1 MTAFEPGSS
10 GIRNDHAVNCATTTA
25 QFPFILNVRSKFKD
39 LLLSHKSLLAIEEA
53 FNKLTFL
60 HGFVFTSTL
69 PPLVPN

>member
-39 LLLSHKSLLAIEEA
+39 LPQKFVGDRRSFQQINLFTRFCFHLY
-53 FNKLTFL
+53 FTTF
-60 HGFVFTSTL
+60 GT
-69 PPLVPN
+69 